1 MNKKIKIV
9 SSLALAGML
18 VTGSLGLN
26 KSFATDMTA
35 VDNYT
40 SNPVAI
46 YRNLVEGKTVVPFLL
61 ANRND
66 VLTVKDIVE
75 NDMFKGKVESVDG
88 GTVSALDKVIGTG
101 DTFKTTDGTEYT
113 VVLYG
118 DVDGNG
124 RVNSLDSLKVEQI
137 SVGETADATHLEAAD
152 VQNDARINSLDSLR
166 IEKFA
171 AELDNNII
179 DQLPAPEEVE
189 EEDSNYT
196 ITLQNATY
204 INNTNVTAPV
214 LAMDIKETLD
224 ANKNLTLVV
233 SDENQET
240 ADVTQTVPVVAH
252 TDYMNITVN
261 SLASLTDGT
270 LTITLK
276 DGETV
281 VATAKVQKN
290 TQSVASSKVTTNRTS
305 TRNATLSL
313 ESCGETEI
321 AKVKY
326 IVMPLKDDNSG
337 DLADGYTAPT
347 EVSKLTNILNA
358 ENGTITNAQIASD
371 LQNNTAYKVFFAVEN
386 AYGSQSEIR
395 SAIIAS
401 DAASVTA
408 KTAVEEITYNKEENK
423 FEWADPEADSTYTVT
438 VYRDGVAIS
447 EEEGVDAEEYTVTM
461 DKTGK
466 YKITVVVEGANNGTS
481 TDSTAT
487 ESEEVEVTALSAV
500 ENLKFVNDEDG
511 TIKLTWENA
520 NKAESFKEYE
530 ISVYT
535 YNVDGEKELIPM
547 GTSSSDINGK
557 VYVDE
562 AKKVEDDKLVNEAQV
577 YGLKENTIYFATL
590 KLVSNDADKTILDS
604 EEATSEEFYIVKA
617 PSMTGAV
624 KGTTNVSFTITPI
637 NIANKDVT
645 YKVEV
650 YNVNTNADLTEARYT
665 LNESA
670 TTNVTPDENGKITI
684 DGLTSLNTY
693 AFKLVVTVDGTTVES
708 GYSSEIQTLPVI
720 ENLTVGTEEEASEE
734 NSGKVF
740 ADSTKLIINGVDYAT
755 VTELDDAQTIIAT
768 LEAGDVITMNN
779 DKVTVDLAGNA
790 SVTSV
795 AERDF
800 GTALSDKTLELKNNQ
815 YSKIIK
821 GTFNTLILNGE
832 GAIYD
837 VSNVTIAGENSKMV
851 VSDGVE
857 VVGDKE
863 YTIEADSTVTIN
875 DVKVTTAQNITIT
888 ASGKTLNIPANVNA
902 NDLVFENTSDGEAT
916 INFEGSD
923 DYTSEQKGTITI
935 KSNGG
940 KVTVLSDKVN
950 VSASMNVEVNN
961 GEVDI
966 TAPGLNGDKTVTV
979 SADEESKSIITA
991 NTIISAPE
999 AVETYVED
1007 NDSLELKE
1015 YSDEEIKEMFSVEQE
1030 DVAAI
1035 AEYIDSFNLNG
1046 KNAKITSIDGAK
1058 VTLEVNGSIS
1068 NAEIG
1073 NIK

>member
-40 SNPVAI
+40 SNPIAV

-88 GTVSALDKVIGTG
+88 GAVSALDKVIGTG

-124 RVNSLDSLKVEQI
+124 RVNSLDALKVEQI
-137 SVGETADATHLEAAD
+137 AVGEVVDATHLEAAD
-152 VQNDARINSLDSLR
+152 VHNNARINSLDSLR

-179 DQLPAPEEVE
+179 DPIPALEEVE
-189 EEDSNYT
+189 EDVSNYT
-196 ITLQNATY
+196 IALQNATY

-214 LAMDIKETLD
+214 LFMDIKETLD
-224 ANKNLTLVV
+224 ANKNLTLVI

-240 ADVTQTVPVVAH
+240 DDVEQTIPVIAH

-276 DGETV
+276 DGNTV
-281 VATAKVQKN
+281 LSTAKVQKN
-290 TQSVASSKVTTNRTS
+290 TQSVASSKVTTDRTS

-326 IVMPLKDDNSG
+326 IVMPLNDNSG

-347 EVSKLTNILNA
+347 EVSKLTNTVNA
-358 ENGTITNAQIASD
+358 TNGKITDAQIASN
-371 LQNNTAYKVFFAVEN
+371 LQNNKAYKVFFVVEN

-395 SAIIAS
+395 SAIISS
-401 DAASVTA
+401 DSASVTA
-408 KTAVEEITYNKEENK
+408 KKAVEEITYNKEENK
-423 FEWADPEADSTYTVT
+423 FEWADPETNSTYTVT
-438 VYRDGVAIS
+438 VYKDGIAVS
-447 EEEGVDAEEYTVTM
+447 EEEGVDTEEYSVTM
-461 DKTGK
+461 DRTGK
-466 YKITVVVEGANNGTS
+466 YKIAVVVEGANNGTS
-481 TDSTAT
+481 TDSKVT
-487 ESEEVEVTALSAV
+487 ESEEVEVTVLSAV
-500 ENLKFVNDEDG
+500 ENFGFVIDEDG
-511 TIKLTWENA
+511 TIKLAWENA
-520 NKAESFKEYE
+520 NKAASFKEYE
-530 ISVYT
+530 ISIYT
-535 YNVDGEKELIPM
+535 YNADGEKEVITM
-547 GTSSSDINGK
+547 GTSSTDINGK

-562 AKKVEDDKLVNEAQV
+562 TKKVEDGKLVNEAQV
-577 YGLKENTIYFATL
+577 YGLKENTMYFATL
-590 KLVSNDADKTILDS
+590 KLVSNDEDTTILDS
-604 EEATSEEFYIVKA
+604 EEATSEEFYVIKA
-617 PSMTGAV
+617 PSMTYAV
-624 KGTTNVSFTITPI
+624 RGTTSVTFPITPI
-637 NIANKDVT
+637 NIANKEVT
-645 YKVEV
+645 YKVET
-650 YNVNTNADLTEARYT
+650 YDVNTKADYTVVRYT
-665 LNESA
+665 LNENA
-670 TTNVTPDENGKITI
+670 TKNVTQDENGNITI

-693 AFKLVVTVDGTTVES
+693 AFRLVVTVDDTTVKS
-708 GYSSEIQTLPVI
+708 GFSSEIQTLPTI
-720 ENLTVGTEEEASEE
+720 ENMVVGTEAEASKE
-734 NSGKVF
+734 NSGKVY
-740 ADSTKLIINGVDYAT
+740 ADSTKLIINGADYSSVA
-755 VTELDDAQTIIAT
+755 ELDDAQTIIDT
-768 LEAGDVITMNN
+768 LEKGDVITINN
-779 DKVTVDLAGNA
+779 NKVTVDLAGNA

-800 GTALSDKTLELKNNQ
+800 GTVLSNKTLELKNNQ

-832 GAIYD
+832 GSIYD
-837 VSNVTIAGENSKMV
+837 VSNVTITGNNSKMV

-857 VVGDKE
+857 VIGNKD
-863 YTIEADSTVTIN
+863 YTVETDSTVIIN
-875 DVKVTTAQNITIT
+875 DIKVTTAQNITIT
-888 ASGKTLNIPANVNA
+888 ANGKTLNIPANANA
-902 NDLVFENTSDGEAT
+902 NDLVFENTSDGNAT
-916 INFEGSD
+916 INFKGSD

-935 KSNGG
+935 ISNGG

-950 VSASMNVEVNN
+950 VSASMNIEVNN
-961 GEVDI
+961 GEVEI

-979 SADEESKSIITA
+979 SANEGDKSVIIA
-991 NTIISAPE
+991 NTIISTPQ
-999 AVETYVED
+999 VVKTYVET
-1007 NDSLELKE
+1007 NGELALKE
-1015 YSDEEIKEMFSVEQE
+1015 YSDEEIKEMFSVEQK

-1035 AEYIDSFNLNG
+1035 SEYIDSFNLNG
-1046 KNAKITSIDGAK
+1046 KDAYITNIDGNAI
-1058 VTLEVNGSIS
+1058 TIEVNGNIS
-1068 NAEIG
+1068 NVEIG